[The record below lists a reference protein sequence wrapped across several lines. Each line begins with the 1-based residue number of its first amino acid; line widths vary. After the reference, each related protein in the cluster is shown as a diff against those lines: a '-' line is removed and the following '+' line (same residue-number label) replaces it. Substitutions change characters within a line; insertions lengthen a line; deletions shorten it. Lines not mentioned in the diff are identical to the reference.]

1 MTKVSVRIDIAVE
14 EADAEAVESATARL
28 REELRCLDVDSVE
41 VPRGGQRPTGAKVG
55 TELAVVGTLLLTAP
69 DSALLSA
76 VVEVIKS
83 WIGRASGRTV
93 RLEIDGD
100 VLDVQ
105 GLSSSQQK
113 LLIEQWIDRH
123 NASDN

>member
-1 MTKVSVRIDIAVE
+1 MAKVSVRIDIAVG
-14 EADAEAVESATARL
+14 EADAEGVESATGRL
-28 REELRCLDVDSVE
+28 RDELLCLDLDSVKI
-41 VPRGGQRPTGAKVG
+41 PRAGQPPTGAKVG
-55 TELAVVGTLLLTAP
+55 AELAVLGTLLLTAP

-76 VVEVIKS
+76 VVEAIKS
-83 WIGRASGRTV
+83 WIGRANGRTA

-113 LLIEQWIDRH
+113 LLIEQWIARH
-123 NASDN
+123 NASDK

>member
-1 MTKVSVRIDIAVE
+1 MAKVSVRIDIAVGK
-14 EADAEAVESATARL
+14 ADAETVESVTDRL
-28 REELRCLDVDSVE
+28 REELLCLDVDSVE
-41 VPRGGQRPTGAKVG
+41 APRGGQPPTGAKVG
-55 TELAVVGTLLLTAP
+55 AELAVVGALLLTAP
-69 DSALLSA
+69 NSALLSA

-83 WIGRASGRTV
+83 WIGRSSRRTA

-100 VLDVQ
+100 VLDLQ

-113 LLIEQWIDRH
+113 LLIEQWIARH

>member
-1 MTKVSVRIDIAVE
+1 MAKVSVRIDIAVG
-14 EADAEAVESATARL
+14 EADAEAVEFATGRL
-28 REELRCLDVDSVE
+28 REELVCLDVDSVE
-41 VPRGGQRPTGAKVG
+41 VPRGGQPPTGAKAG
-55 TELAVVGTLLLTAP
+55 AELAVVGTLLLTAP

-83 WIGRASGRTV
+83 WIGRASGRTA

-105 GLSSSQQK
+105 GLSSSEQK
-113 LLIEQWIDRH
+113 LLIQQWIARH